1 MRVLMSEDEN
11 LGRSCNRRRFLIR
24 SSAALGTGALALLL
38 GRGAYASGLPLLSM
52 ADPEAKKLHYTEDA
66 SKVDRGSN
74 ASYIPGS
81 KCASCS
87 FFRANGATCSF
98 FPGKSVNANG
108 WCSAY
113 SQTEDA
119 E

>member
-1 MRVLMSEDEN
+1 MSEDEN
-11 LGRSCNRRRFLIR
+11 FGWSCNRRRFLIR

-38 GRGAYASGLPLLSM
+38 GRSAYASELPPLSA

-66 SKVDRGSN
+66 SKMDRGSN
-74 ASYIPGS
+74 PSYVPGS

-87 FFRANGATCSF
+87 FFRANGATGTCSF